1 LSPPL
6 KEKLVLRVAT
16 MGPLIISL
24 FLLFARVLCIN
35 FPYESTQLTEADIG
49 NFSAIAFEDQSA
61 TTPTD
66 NASGCKTFPGDSEW
80 PLDEDWTRL
89 NTSLD
94 GALLRPEP
102 AASACYEGPLK
113 DDAKC
118 RYILTTARTNRFYID
133 HPLTV
138 LTEWPQGD
146 TCIAT
151 ANPSGNCTRGGFPDY
166 VVNVT
171 TVRQI
176 QIAVNFARNK
186 NIRLIIK

>member
-1 LSPPL
+1 MTIMASIFI
-6 KEKLVLRVAT
+6 VLFV
-16 MGPLIISL
+16 
-24 FLLFARVLCIN
+24 LFARVLCIN
-35 FPYESTQLTEADIG
+35 FPYESIQLTEADIG
-49 NFSAIAFEDQSA
+49 NFSAIAFEDEGSA
-61 TTPTD
+61 NPI
-66 NASGCKTFPGDSEW
+66 NAAGCKTFPGSPEW
-80 PLDEDWTRL
+80 PLDEEWQRL

-102 AASACYEGPLK
+102 AAAACYDGPSK
-113 DDAKC
+113 DAAKC
-118 RYILTTARTNRFYID
+118 RYLLSTARTNRFYID
-133 HPLTV
+133 DPLTV

-146 TCIAT
+146 TCFAT
-151 ANPSGNCTRGGFPDY
+151 SNPTGNCTRGGFPDY